1 MDFKSA
7 HVDTQ
12 RNVAVTAVSLKLLR
26 EKLERDE
33 RDVRV
38 VHGLQRL
45 PVSTNESVIIRLT
58 MPSSEQSMLPSVT
71 SSLIAVNESVYM
83 WDGDGKRR
91 VATCLYSMVV
101 EERKGE
107 GKLQWQERER
117 ESETYHQGAS

>member
-12 RNVAVTAVSLKLLR
+12 RNVTVTAVSLKLLR

-38 VHGLQRL
+38 VHALQRL

-58 MPSSEQSMLPSVT
+58 MPSSEQSRLPSVT

-107 GKLQWQERER
+107 GKLQWQER
-117 ESETYHQGAS
+117 